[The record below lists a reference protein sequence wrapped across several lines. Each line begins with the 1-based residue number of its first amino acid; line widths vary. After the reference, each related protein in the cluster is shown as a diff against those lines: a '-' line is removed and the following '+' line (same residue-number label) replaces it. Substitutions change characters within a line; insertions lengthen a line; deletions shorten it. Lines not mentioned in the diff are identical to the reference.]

1 MSKIFIHLGAHKTA
15 TTFVQRNLA
24 ANADVFEKQG
34 WKLIWFQVDYRKARQ
49 FFVKLRGNKKLKPR
63 QEKLLDTAFQQIQND
78 PGDIILTYEGFL
90 GSSSMQQGKLY
101 ASRAVAINILK
112 EKFSGR
118 DIKIGFC
125 IRNFSDY
132 IESTYNYRVSVGQTK
147 ASFARYIKSVS
158 VRKLSWFRI
167 IENLSDAFGAENLV
181 LWTYEDFKKDSATA
195 FSKIVQAAG
204 IDAAEIATIPANPQ
218 LVSLTPAQTRA
229 LKSWHDT
236 IRTELTL
243 SPGEEK
249 TLKAKLHALL
259 EELPRYSETEGH
271 FEPKRRKILTD
282 HYKKD
287 LAAIRERWGNQ
298 MLNFDPSPQPDQS
311 AVPRVAASGI
321 A

>member
-34 WKLIWFQVDYRKARQ
+34 WKLIWFQVDYKKARQ
-49 FFVKLRGNKKLKPR
+49 LFIKLRGNKNLKPR
-63 QEKLLDTAFQQIQND
+63 QEKLLDSAFQQIQND
-78 PGDIILTYEGFL
+78 PSDIILTYEGFL

-118 DIKIGFC
+118 NIKVGFC
-125 IRNFSDY
+125 IRSFPDY

-147 ASFARYIKSVS
+147 ASFANYTKSVS
-158 VRKLSWFRI
+158 VRKLSWFKI
-167 IENLSDAFGAENLV
+167 IESLSDAFGEDNLV
-181 LWTYEDFKKDSATA
+181 LWTYEDFKKDSGAA

-204 IDAAEIATIPANPQ
+204 IDAEGVATVLANPQ
-218 LVSLTPAQTRA
+218 LVSLTAAQTRA
-229 LKSWHDT
+229 LKSWHDA
-236 IRTELTL
+236 IHTELKL
-243 SPGEEK
+243 SAGEEK

-287 LAAIRERWGNQ
+287 VAAIRERWGNQ
-298 MLNFDPSPQPDQS
+298 MLNFEASLPADRPSISQQHVDET
-311 AVPRVAASGI
+311 A
-321 A
+321 